1 MFNSKKAQICK
12 EKRRRNIVTTLQ
24 DFRTAYDGQQREFGL
39 LYTNSHLLEEKD
51 FRDEWNRQPF
61 SLENERTGEVLDFK
75 RVKID
80 GPLSTFDANKTDSKL
95 VLLLH
100 RHPKIGPLQSIERLF
115 TAVHNKNEKV
125 VKFYNS
131 RPDSAHRCHYHS
143 AHRCQL
149 YHDFIVEYTIRSI
162 LHSAQEKIGVH
173 KISGR
178 PKKKS
183 ASKKSQL

>member
-1 MFNSKKAQICK
+1 M
-12 EKRRRNIVTTLQ
+12 Q

-131 RPDSAHRCHYHS
+131 RPDSAHGR
-143 AHRCQL
+143 HRCQL
-149 YHDFIVEYTIRSI
+149 YHDFIMEYTMRAI
-162 LHSAQEKIGVH
+162 LQIG
-173 KISGR
+173 R
-178 PKKKS
+178 A
-183 ASKKSQL
+183 ASKEKVGAKKIKKTKKL